1 MDGIFELKDFV
12 WFFMGWLLPEL
23 VKKIIKVA
31 KDLRTK
37 NKISK
42 VNREYIS
49 NDKDIC
55 PLSHGT
61 PFFDK
66 HSLIL
71 NSPEKIFH
79 LSMPADVH
87 SRICDINPEF
97 EHTKWSEEFL
107 YWGEKDDNILIN
119 AIKKVSHNITEQDI
133 RLLIDNKKA
142 EVAEMFEKRA
152 TEAFFNGEMYGIRKF
167 QDSRV
172 GNQEK
177 VKLTIGSIKTDY
189 YTHRVM
195 AAVYQE
201 LIKNNNIEPV
211 DGLRNINDYF
221 PFLTSMGMDVILAI
235 ENMNK
240 IVLTKR
246 SKQLIN
252 MKEDQ
257 WHLSMNEAI
266 SITDLEDDM
275 IDLERCI
282 KRGLREELGIDCHK
296 IDNMN
301 IHYSDV
307 FLLKN
312 PFEVGIAAFVLID
325 ELTEAMVR
333 ESYNIAQ
340 DAPLESTGNDE
351 TGLMFVPFSEHKII
365 EFCEKNNITPA
376 AKYTIK
382 MLCIRKNQL

>member
-1 MDGIFELKDFV
+1 
-12 WFFMGWLLPEL
+12 
-23 VKKIIKVA
+23 
-31 KDLRTK
+31 
-37 NKISK
+37 
-42 VNREYIS
+42 
-49 NDKDIC
+49 
-55 PLSHGT
+55 
-61 PFFDK
+61 
-66 HSLIL
+66 
-71 NSPEKIFH
+71 
-79 LSMPADVH
+79 
-87 SRICDINPEF
+87 
-97 EHTKWSEEFL
+97 
-107 YWGEKDDNILIN
+107 
-119 AIKKVSHNITEQDI
+119 
-133 RLLIDNKKA
+133 
-142 EVAEMFEKRA
+142 MFEKRA

-221 PFLTSMGMDVILAI
+221 PFLTSMGMDVILVI

-365 EFCEKNNITPA
+365 EICEKNNITPA